1 MTWCLSRR
9 YAVIT
14 TTKKGFTMNESD
26 FVQIERIELSDLMN
40 NVRRL
45 VESGMARSAAEEAI
59 DFLFEV
65 LGEPGAA
72 E

>member
-1 MTWCLSRR
+1 
-9 YAVIT
+9 
-14 TTKKGFTMNESD
+14 MNESD

-40 NVRRL
+40 NMRRL
-45 VESGMARSAAEEAI
+45 IEVGMARSAAEEAI

-65 LGEPGAA
+65 LGEPGAG